1 VVGRIR
7 TTAKVASTDT
17 NVRIFQ
23 RWMHTFDSTS
33 APGDCNDPGIDPN
46 DYGLVCPRTP
56 ETKLKNVNPFP
67 ATATVRFEPVGL
79 FNRFDLAPTNGAH
92 CGEYRIVYAMNSTDP
107 NVFGRAFIIF
117 EGILPN
123 PTPSVG
129 VDACLPVAQFWQS
142 LSADGSVTSRASK
155 IEKFYIAGGAVTGF
169 APVVRA
175 ANYGLANGAA
185 AHRAGQVRTNFFVDF
200 VEWHLREFKLR
211 RTCTNPANVA
221 TCKLSF
227 AHVTTKT
234 NPADELFAGTHANSS
249 SFVTSFENQVTTT
262 DLAASNLNAIK
273 MTVQNQFNEFES
285 ISQAF
290 NVVYADFANASVGAS
305 IANKLA
311 QIGSTLTVNDILHRA
326 TTQTCAGC
334 HQVSVGQPLGGG
346 LTWPGTLG
354 FVHIDEGSNVSP
366 ALTEQFLP
374 HRRTVLEGFI
384 NARCGASTPVT
395 SPAGDTLGGSAV
407 GAAN

>member
-1 VVGRIR
+1 
-7 TTAKVASTDT
+7 
-17 NVRIFQ
+17 
-23 RWMHTFDSTS
+23 
-33 APGDCNDPGIDPN
+33 
-46 DYGLVCPRTP
+46 
-56 ETKLKNVNPFP
+56 
-67 ATATVRFEPVGL
+67 
-79 FNRFDLAPTNGAH
+79 
-92 CGEYRIVYAMNSTDP
+92 
-107 NVFGRAFIIF
+107 
-117 EGILPN
+117 
-123 PTPSVG
+123 
-129 VDACLPVAQFWQS
+129 
-142 LSADGSVTSRASK
+142 
-155 IEKFYIAGGAVTGF
+155 
-169 APVVRA
+169 
-175 ANYGLANGAA
+175 
-185 AHRAGQVRTNFFVDF
+185 
-200 VEWHLREFKLR
+200 
-211 RTCTNPANVA
+211 VA